1 MLTEDKSVIEFSS
14 WKEVENYLNVEL
26 LKPDYLPTNYE
37 LDTITLSKSGT
48 RTVLLVIYENRLSC
62 KDLSIEVDFFEGD
75 YSERTL
81 VNDPNWILLKDF
93 HDGLNSKYYTSDKYK
108 SVKVMFTKDK
118 KMYIL
123 LCQESVQELKK
134 IAESMK

>member
-1 MLTEDKSVIEFSS
+1 M
-14 WKEVENYLNVEL
+14 
-26 LKPDYLPTNYE
+26 PTNYE

-108 SVKVMFTKDK
+108 SLKVMFTKDK